1 MYMYCIYIHIHI
13 NILSLH
19 ISAHRISMDIHHDF
33 PDLTVRPSEHRDIV
47 PGEIDGGGPTRCL

>member
-1 MYMYCIYIHIHI
+1 MHI